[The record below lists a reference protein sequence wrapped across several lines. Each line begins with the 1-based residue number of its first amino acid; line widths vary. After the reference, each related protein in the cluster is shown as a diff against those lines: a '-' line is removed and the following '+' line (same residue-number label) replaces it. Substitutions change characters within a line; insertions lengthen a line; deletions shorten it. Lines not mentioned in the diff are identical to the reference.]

1 MSALLKQLFENNII
15 QLGIWETVYMT
26 LLSSIIAY
34 AIGLPIGLFLTVT
47 DKDGIFPI
55 PWLNKSI
62 GFIVNFLRSIP
73 FIILMVAMLPV
84 AKLVVGT
91 SIGNKAMIVVL
102 IIAAVP
108 YIARIV
114 ESAAKEVDKGV
125 LEAAKSMGANNLQII
140 LKVILPEAKPSL
152 IVGAVIS
159 TVTILGYSAMAGTIG
174 GTGLG
179 QIAITYGY
187 QRYQDQII
195 WMCVLFMVII
205 VQIIQEFGMWL
216 SRALDKR
223 KNAPKKRPL
232 IHHHNKKINKIKEI
246 SL

>member
-15 QLGIWETVYMT
+15 QLGIWETIYMT

-34 AIGLPIGLFLTVT
+34 AIGLPIGLFLTAT
-47 DKDGIFPI
+47 DEDGIFPI
-55 PWLNKSI
+55 IWLNKI
-62 GFIVNFLRSIP
+62 VGFVVNFLRSIP

-84 AKLVVGT
+84 AKSIVGT
-91 SIGNKAMIVVL
+91 SVGNKAMIVVL

-140 LKVILPEAKPSL
+140 IKIILPEAKPSL

-195 WMCVLFMVII
+195 WICVLFMVII
-205 VQIIQEFGMWL
+205 VQVIQEFGMWL
-216 SRALDKR
+216 SRTLDKR
-223 KNAPKKRPL
+223 KNNSTKKSFNHL
-232 IHHHNKKINKIKEI
+232 TQQENK
-246 SL
+246 

>member
-15 QLGIWETVYMT
+15 QLGIWETIYMT

-34 AIGLPIGLFLTVT
+34 AIGLPIGLFLTAT
-47 DKDGIFPI
+47 DEDGIFPI
-55 PWLNKSI
+55 IWLNKI
-62 GFIVNFLRSIP
+62 VGFVVNFLRSIP

-84 AKLVVGT
+84 AKSIVGT
-91 SIGNKAMIVVL
+91 SVGNKAMIVVL

-140 LKVILPEAKPSL
+140 IKIILPEAKPSL

-179 QIAITYGY
+179 QIAITEGY

-195 WMCVLFMVII
+195 WICVLFMVII
-205 VQIIQEFGMWL
+205 VQVIQEFGMWL
-216 SRALDKR
+216 SRTLDKR
-223 KNAPKKRPL
+223 KNNSTKNHSTIL
-232 IHHHNKKINKIKEI
+232 HNKKINKI
-246 SL
+246 

>member
-15 QLGIWETVYMT
+15 QLGIWETIYMT

-34 AIGLPIGLFLTVT
+34 AIGLPIGLFLTAT
-47 DKDGIFPI
+47 DEDGIFPI
-55 PWLNKSI
+55 IWLNKI
-62 GFIVNFLRSIP
+62 VGFVVNFLRSIP

-84 AKLVVGT
+84 AKSIVGT
-91 SIGNKAMIVVL
+91 SVGNKAMIVVL

-125 LEAAKSMGANNLQII
+125 LEAAKSMGATNLQII
-140 LKVILPEAKPSL
+140 LKIILPEAKPSL

-195 WMCVLFMVII
+195 WICVLFMVII
-205 VQIIQEFGMWL
+205 VQVIQEFGMWL
-216 SRALDKR
+216 SRTLDKR
-223 KNAPKKRPL
+223 KNNSTKNHSAIL
-232 IHHHNKKINKIKEI
+232 HNKKINKI
-246 SL
+246 

>member
-15 QLGIWETVYMT
+15 QLGIWETIYMT
-26 LLSSIIAY
+26 LLSAFIAY
-34 AIGLPIGLFLTVT
+34 TIGLPIGLFLTAT
-47 DKDGIFPI
+47 DEDGIFPI
-55 PWLNKSI
+55 VWLNQI
-62 GFIVNFLRSIP
+62 VGFIVNFLRSIP
-73 FIILMVAMLPV
+73 FIILMIAMLPV
-84 AKLVVGT
+84 AKAIVGT

-125 LEAAKSMGANNLQII
+125 LEAAKSMGATNLQII
-140 LKVILPEAKPSL
+140 LKIILPEAKPSL

-195 WMCVLFMVII
+195 WICVLFMVII
-205 VQIIQEFGMWL
+205 VQVIQEFGMWL
-216 SRALDKR
+216 SRILDKR
-223 KNAPKKRPL
+223 KNTSKRGFNQPTQQE
-232 IHHHNKKINKIKEI
+232 NK
-246 SL
+246 